1 MGGER
6 ITTKNLLVVKVD
18 EEKNLIYL
26 RGSVPGARNGYVA
39 IKRAKRG

>member
-6 ITTKNLLVVKVD
+6 ITVKNLLVVKVD

-26 RGSVPGARNGYVA
+26 RGAVPGAANAYVA
-39 IKRAKRG
+39 IRRAKRG